1 MEMYLRVLL
10 CLLWVCTALAGK
22 VSNTCSVYQGGCTY
36 EISLTGRDCMLRD
49 GPANVLIPPS
59 VPDSK
64 LDVKVE
70 RKLDELI
77 KEDKQESKKL
87 DELERKLIKLMEG
100 LSVRS
105 LRHIRHIRNDL
116 RQLSTSMSLLK
127 QQAITTSNGKKK
139 RGLTCPPEFVG
150 VGTWSSCYRFS
161 SFNTTWHEAREY
173 CNAFGADLVA
183 LDSLKESYILDY
195 LIKSNPGT

>member
-1 MEMYLRVLL
+1 MAVRLVLL
-10 CLLWVCTALAGK
+10 LSLIGGLLAK
-22 VSNTCSVYQGGCTY
+22 EVSNTCTVYQGGCTY
-36 EISLTGRDCMLRD
+36 EITLQGRDCMLRD
-49 GPANVLIPPS
+49 GPVNVLIPPS
-59 VPDSK
+59 LPESQ
-64 LDVKVE
+64 LEVKVE

-77 KEDKQESKKL
+77 KEDKEETKRL
-87 DELERKLIKLMEG
+87 DELERKLTKLMEG

-127 QQAITTSNGKKK
+127 QQAITTNSQGKKK

-161 SFNTTWHEAREY
+161 NFNTTWHEAREY